1 MSPHNIRSFTTNPI
15 KLTRR
20 VCLELAVCKS
30 ELAHFKSK
38 RDQLGGAILKMKKTT
53 ILPVDFRVCPR
64 DSSRI
69 ALHAAPQEYFQF
81 QDMLSRYTKTC
92 HWCQST
98 YALERAKKRLKLIED
113 PLSNK
118 TRTPEGKRKPPKRD
132 PRSLVLRRIAAHV
145 TDLEGRSWDQ
155 SNQSILNYCGLFS
168 RTKAEEFLAGLKQ
181 DWTQAGADVVLD
193 RRVPGHVFDRDSPR
207 HRRAQM
213 HYTNLRILPAA
224 GTINIGK
231 TSIEQSATRRDNCRF
246 QDVIGWSYGRSFWL
260 GIQTGWLLEK

>member
-1 MSPHNIRSFTTNPI
+1 MLHHRSTSN
-15 KLTRR
+15 
-20 VCLELAVCKS
+20 
-30 ELAHFKSK
+30 SK
-38 RDQLGGAILKMKKTT
+38 T
-53 ILPVDFRVCPR
+53 
-64 DSSRI
+64 
-69 ALHAAPQEYFQF
+69 
-81 QDMLSRYTKTC
+81 MLSRYTKTC